1 MPEECRAPA
10 GCELS
15 VAEDGQAQLAARTN
29 GQCEGGRA
37 RTGHVPLGERHDRD
51 DVRGAD
57 ARMGTLVAAKV
68 DPLTRGRDAGE
79 QGGHELVP
87 VPDEREDGA
96 VVIGV
101 GVHVEEL
108 GVHAQGRG
116 KRVDRGAVAPLREVR
131 DGLEWQ
137 PHRRSLGSVRAYYD
151 RRAPEYDEWYLGLG
165 RFAGRERPAWHEHV
179 AALEPLIRS
188 LPPAHTLDVACGT
201 AFLTRHLRGAVVG
214 LDQSEAMLEIARSR
228 APGFEFIR
236 GDALNL
242 PFPDASFDRV
252 FTSHFYGHL
261 REGER
266 EQFLSETRRVARE
279 LVVVDSALHD
289 DVESEELQERI
300 LNDHSRWQ
308 VYKRYFTGE
317 GLAAELGGAEV
328 LHAGRWFV
336 VARAA
341 L

>member
-1 MPEECRAPA
+1 M
-10 GCELS
+10 
-15 VAEDGQAQLAARTN
+15 
-29 GQCEGGRA
+29 
-37 RTGHVPLGERHDRD
+37 
-51 DVRGAD
+51 RG
-57 ARMGTLVAAKV
+57 
-68 DPLTRGRDAGE
+68 
-79 QGGHELVP
+79 
-87 VPDEREDGA
+87 
-96 VVIGV
+96 
-101 GVHVEEL
+101 
-108 GVHAQGRG
+108 
-116 KRVDRGAVAPLREVR
+116 
-131 DGLEWQ
+131 
-137 PHRRSLGSVRAYYD
+137 YYD

-179 AALEPLIRS
+179 AALEPLLRS
-188 LPPAHTLDVACGT
+188 LPPARTLDVACGT

-266 EQFLSETRRVARE
+266 EQFLSETGRVARE

-289 DVESEELQERI
+289 DVEPEELQERI